1 MRSGAYKHPPKY
13 DEIIVSDTCPTWY
26 CVRLSL
32 QFLVLLWKIMF
43 QVTIWAWTNHI
54 DLSILHQLGARVPDT
69 YHCTAPR
76 AYSVLRAYKQF
87 KIMCKLPL
95 ELLKI
100 GMIITV
106 HGPRTLRC
114 VFNSCD
120 AWRIIIPF
128 YNNSA
133 IYTVISLNRPKP
145 PFPLRCNFTRYIFT
159 FSIILV
165 TNFPHLITVVV
176 HDFPTMSLSNTKWLI
191 RGRWNKKLLG
201 AGDF

>member
-1 MRSGAYKHPPKY
+1 MRGGAYKHPPKY

-43 QVTIWAWTNHI
+43 QVTIWVWTNHI

-114 VFNSCD
+114 VFNSYD

-165 TNFPHLITVVV
+165 TNFPHPYNCCCTW
-176 HDFPTMSLSNTKWLI
+176 LSHYVSI
-191 RGRWNKKLLG
+191 QH
-201 AGDF
+201 

>member
-1 MRSGAYKHPPKY
+1 MQLARVIRLSVNKSYQF
-13 DEIIVSDTCPTWY
+13 IILEVRDATRARAAVFTLYVQSSNLHIKSCRQCY
-26 CVRLSL
+26 CARWCIQTSPEVRWNYSVRHLPNMILSL

-54 DLSILHQLGARVPDT
+54 D
-69 YHCTAPR
+69 
-76 AYSVLRAYKQF
+76 
-87 KIMCKLPL
+87 
-95 ELLKI
+95 
-100 GMIITV
+100 V

-114 VFNSCD
+114 MFNSCD

-165 TNFPHLITVVV
+165 TNFPHPYNCCCTW
-176 HDFPTMSLSNTKWLI
+176 LSHYVSI
-191 RGRWNKKLLG
+191 QH
-201 AGDF
+201 